1 MVAFLQPF
9 RMLLLVLLLGVA
21 ACDTSPLP
29 TLQPTL
35 GSSPTT
41 LPPTQTAAVTITPP
55 SSTLLPTSTSPGA
68 ATATETL
75 WPTLTPTLSPTFTVT
90 PLPTLTST
98 PRPTATPLPT
108 FTPTFTPSPTAT
120 LTPTV
125 DAVGA
130 GFNLGA
136 HVIGFG
142 NLALMRSTGM
152 TWFKLQV
159 RWDGATPASAAKPL
173 IDTARFQNFKILL
186 SVVGDPAQL
195 GANRPAYIAAY
206 SGYLAALATYGPD
219 AIEVWNEPN
228 IDREWPRGQISG
240 SIYTELLASAYTAV
254 KQVNPNIMIIS
265 GAPAPTG
272 YFGGRCAAEGCDDNI
287 FIQQMQQAGAAKYLD
302 CVGMHY
308 NDGIVSPDRTS
319 GDPRGSSD
327 HYSRYFKTLTAL
339 YASTF
344 PGKRLCFTEIGYLSS
359 EGFGYLP
366 AGFEWAANTTV
377 RNQADWLA
385 LAASIARA
393 DSRIRLLIIWNM
405 DALRYDTDPQAGYAI
420 IRPDASCPACATLRT
435 VMSG

>member
-1 MVAFLQPF
+1 MVAFQHPV
-9 RMLLLVLLLGVA
+9 RILLLVLLLGIA
-21 ACDTSPLP
+21 ACDTAPLP

-35 GSSPTT
+35 GSSPTSAPAT
-41 LPPTQTAAVTITPP
+41 LPPTNTP
-55 SSTLLPTSTSPGA
+55 LIA

-75 WPTLTPTLSPTFTVT
+75 WPTLTPTLSPTFTAT
-90 PLPTLTST
+90 PTPTLTS
-98 PRPTATPLPT
+98 TPLPT
-108 FTPTFTPSPTAT
+108 FTPSFTPSPTPT

-152 TWFKLQV
+152 TWLKLQV
-159 RWDGATPASAAKPL
+159 RWDGTTPASAAKPL
-173 IDTARFQNFKILL
+173 IDTARLQNFKILL
-186 SVVGDPAQL
+186 SVVGNAAQL
-195 GANRPAYIAAY
+195 GANRPAYITAY